1 LRGKTA
7 AGGFLSG
14 KNNAI
19 SGRFNFI
26 DGNMLQ
32 SASPQFHPRTEEIS
46 LVARIVSF
54 SVAHRLVVLAAA
66 LMVTLAAGFFAAD
79 HFAISTDLNRLI
91 SPDLP
96 WRQREIAL
104 GEAFP
109 QRSDMIL
116 AVLDGKNPDVAT
128 KAALELEQA
137 LKPQKQ
143 FFSAVHCLEAS
154 DYFRREGLL
163 YLAPKDVSERMEQLI
178 EAQPFLGAL
187 AQDPSLRGLG
197 GAMRLMAKGG
207 AEATGLAKPLVALAG
222 AVDSATAG
230 NANDFSWAALFSGAE
245 PTPQDRR
252 RFIQVKPV
260 LDYSD
265 LEPGAAAAEALRT
278 TAKKIGLTSENG
290 FRLRLTGDVPL
301 QDEEFSTLTEGAA
314 LNNSLMGLAVLLILW
329 RALRWRRLILAV
341 ALNMLAGLVLTA
353 AVGLFLVKALNP
365 ISIAFAILFVG
376 IGVDFGIQF
385 AVRYREER
393 FQDNRL
399 GPALDAAG
407 GKASLPL
414 ALAAAATAAGF
425 YAFMPTAYR
434 GVSELG
440 LIAGTGMILAFLT
453 SITLLPALLALL
465 NPPPEMAPVGYAF
478 LAPVDAFQTRH
489 RRAIVVSAIGL
500 ALLGSP
506 LLAKMR
512 FDFNPLNL
520 RSAKA
525 ESVATL
531 LDLMQD
537 PRTSPNIV
545 EILKPSLSQADDLA
559 AKLRSLPEVE
569 SVASISD
576 FVPADQKAK
585 LAAITEARG
594 LVAPSLL
601 PATPIAAPDDA
612 EDVRALSEA
621 GVELR
626 KAAGD
631 NAALAALA
639 RMGASLSALAQA
651 PDSARKRARKAI
663 IAPMQALLADTALA
677 LQAGPVTLEN
687 LPSELK
693 IDWLAADGR
702 ARLEVAPR
710 GDKNDNETLR
720 RFTDAVRKIA
730 PDASGAPVS
739 ILESGDT
746 VVRAFLQAGVMAF
759 VSISLLLYL
768 ALRRIGD
775 VLLTLAPLLLA
786 GVYTMEICVLIDLPL
801 NFANIIALPLLLGLG
816 VAFKIYYVMAWR
828 AGTAELLQTSLTRA
842 IFFSAMTTATAFGS
856 LWASSHPGTSS
867 MGKLLA
873 LSLATTLCAAVFF
886 QPALMGPPR
895 KQEEGA

>member
-1 LRGKTA
+1 
-7 AGGFLSG
+7 
-14 KNNAI
+14 
-19 SGRFNFI
+19 
-26 DGNMLQ
+26 MLQ
-32 SASPQFHPRTEEIS
+32 SRPPRPHPPTETIDF
-46 LVARIVSF
+46 VGRIVAF
-54 SVAHRLVVLAAA
+54 SAAHRLAVLALA
-66 LMVTLAAGFFAAD
+66 LLATLTAGLFASD
-79 HFAISTDLNRLI
+79 HFAISTDLGHLI

-104 GEAFP
+104 AEAFP

-116 AVLDGKNPDVAT
+116 AVLDAENPDLANR
-128 KAALELEQA
+128 AALELEEA
-137 LKPQKQ
+137 LKPQTSL
-143 FFSAVHCLEAS
+143 FSSVHCLEAS
-154 DYFRREGLL
+154 DVFRREGLL
-163 YLAPKDVSERMEQLI
+163 YLPVGEVSERMEQLI

-187 AQDPSLRGLG
+187 AQDPSLRGLA

-207 AEATGLAKPLVALAG
+207 SEAAGLAKPLAALAG
-222 AVDSATAG
+222 AVESATAG
-230 NANDFSWAALFSGAE
+230 KAGDFSWSTLFSGAPPSIQE
-245 PTPQDRR
+245 RR
-252 RFIQVKPV
+252 RFLQVKPV
-260 LDYSD
+260 LDYGD
-265 LEPGAAAAEALRT
+265 LEPGAAATEVLRA
-278 TAKKIGLTSENG
+278 TARKIGLTPENG
-290 FRLRLTGDVPL
+290 FRLRLTGDVAL
-301 QDEEFSTLTEGAA
+301 QDEEFATLTEGAA
-314 LNNSLMGLAVLLILW
+314 LNNGLMGLAVLLILW
-329 RALRWRRLILAV
+329 RALRWGRLILAV
-341 ALNMLAGLVLTA
+341 AVNVLAGLALTA

-393 FQDNRL
+393 FQDDRL

-407 GKASLPL
+407 KKASLPL

-440 LIAGTGMILAFLT
+440 MIAGTGMILAFLT

-465 NPPPEMAPVGYAF
+465 NPPAEKAPVGYAF

-489 RRAIVVSAIGL
+489 RRAIVVAAIGL

-506 LLAKMR
+506 LLTKMR

-537 PRTSPNIV
+537 PRTSPNTV
-545 EILKPSLSQADDLA
+545 EILQPSLAEADALA
-559 AKLRSLPEVE
+559 AKLRGLPEVE
-569 SVASISD
+569 SVTSISD
-576 FVPADQKAK
+576 FVPVAQKAK

-594 LVAPSLL
+594 LVAPSLA
-601 PATPIAAPDDA
+601 PAKPLVAPEDA
-612 EDVRALSEA
+612 EDIRALSEA
-621 GVELR
+621 GAEMR
-626 KAAGD
+626 G
-631 NAALAALA
+631 NAALARLGAALQALA
-639 RMGASLSALAQA
+639 EAPESARAQA
-651 PDSARKRARKAI
+651 RKTI
-663 IAPMQALLADTALA
+663 IAPMLALLADTELA
-677 LQAGPVTLEN
+677 LRAGPMTLDK
-687 LPSELK
+687 LPLELK
-693 IDWLAADGR
+693 RDWLAPDGR
-702 ARLEVAPR
+702 ARLEVFPR
-710 GDKNDNETLR
+710 GDQNDNETLR
-720 RFTDAVRKIA
+720 RFVGAVRTIA
-730 PDASGAPVS
+730 PGASGAPVS

-746 VVRAFLQAGVMAF
+746 VVRAFVQAGAMAF
-759 VSISLLLYL
+759 VSISLLLYF

-786 GVYTMEICVLIDLPL
+786 GIYTMEICVLIDLKL

-828 AGTAELLQTSLTRA
+828 AGAAELLQTSLTRA

-895 KQEEGA
+895 KREGA